1 MMYNTLES
9 YMLTHAG
16 SPPHTTQNYNR
27 ATEQKKSQV
36 GEESKTKRERE
47 MRYHE
52 TSRNITLQFKLLYGS
67 VELKMHSSITK
78 LDTFL
83 PHDPAI
89 VPWYLSK

>member
-1 MMYNTLES
+1 
-9 YMLTHAG
+9 MLTHAG

-27 ATEQKKSQV
+27 ATEQKKSHV
-36 GEESKTKRERE
+36 GEESKTKTERE

-67 VELKMHSSITK
+67 VKLKMHSSITK
-78 LDTFL
+78 LNTFL
-83 PHDPAI
+83 PRDPAI